1 MVSSYDRGVT
11 SKRRRGTGGIARA
24 TLIAVTFEVG
34 FYARRANEANMK
46 GIDKR
51 LATQGKIQYASRM
64 RRGDVGRYVLM
75 PGDRARVPLMSA
87 LLEGAKEVGGGREY
101 LAHTGLHRGIKV
113 TVMSTGIGC
122 PAAAI
127 GVEELAN
134 VGAKVFIRTGSTGA
148 LQKPIDIGDLVI
160 PNGAVKSEGTTR
172 MYEPDEFPA
181 VPSFRVLSSLVAAAE
196 SLKEELDFSYHV
208 GIVSCDDAFYA
219 ETPEFIRRMTDLGA
233 LSLDM
238 ESAAVFVVSR
248 LRGLE
253 SGCIMSASENFARK
267 QIVPQR
273 TPAALRRGWIT
284 ETRVALRAVEILE
297 GVSPT

>member
-1 MVSSYDRGVT
+1 MS
-11 SKRRRGTGGIARA
+11 
-24 TLIAVTFEVG
+24 
-34 FYARRANEANMK
+34 NMS

-51 LATQGKIQYASRM
+51 LATKGKLQYATRL
-64 RRGDVGRYVLM
+64 RPGDVGRYVLL

-87 LLEGAKEVGGGREY
+87 LLKEVKEVRNSREY
-101 LAHTGLHRGIKV
+101 LAHTGFHKGIKV

-122 PAAAI
+122 PAASI

-134 VGAKVFIRTGSTGA
+134 IGAKVFVRTGSTGA
-148 LQKPIDIGDLVI
+148 LQEPIDIGDLVI
-160 PNGAVKSEGTTR
+160 PNGAVKSEGTSR

-181 VPSFRVLSSLVAAAE
+181 VPSFRVLKSLVAAAE
-196 SLKEELDFSYHV
+196 SLKEELRFRYHV

-253 SGCIMSASENFARK
+253 SGCIMSASENFSRRM
-267 QIVPQR
+267 IVPQR
-273 TPAALRRGWIT
+273 VPAALRKGWIT
-284 ETRVALRAVEILE
+284 ETRVALRAIEILE
-297 GVSPT
+297 GLVPT

>member
-1 MVSSYDRGVT
+1 MRMAAAGLLCP
-11 SKRRRGTGGIARA
+11 RA
-24 TLIAVTFEVG
+24 HEPG
-34 FYARRANEANMK
+34 MS

-51 LATQGKIQYASRM
+51 LATKGRLQYATRM
-64 RRGDVGRYVLM
+64 RPGDVGRYVLL

-87 LLEGAKEVGGGREY
+87 LLEGAKEVGNSREY
-101 LAHTGLHRGIKV
+101 LAYTGFHRGIKV

-134 VGAKVFIRTGSTGA
+134 IGARVFIRTGSTGA
-148 LQKPIDIGDLVI
+148 LQRPIDIGDLVI
-160 PNGAVKSEGTTR
+160 PNGVIKSEGTTR

-196 SLKEELDFSYHV
+196 SLKGRLRFSYHV

-219 ETPEFIRRMTDLGA
+219 ETPEFIKRMTDLGA

-248 LRGLE
+248 HRRLE
-253 SGCIMSASENFARK
+253 SGCIMSASENFSRRM
-267 QIVPQR
+267 IVPAR
-273 TPAALRRGWIT
+273 VPAALRRGWVT
-284 ETRVALRAVEILE
+284 ESKVALRAIEILE
-297 GVSPT
+297 DSGPD